1 MPIIKIKTTRKF
13 IKNYIM
19 RYGKNMTKE
28 ELIKDIET
36 MRENIINALSYVNA
50 KHDILVNELCYI
62 NNLLSRA
69 RGDEDGRST
78 E

>member
-1 MPIIKIKTTRKF
+1 
-13 IKNYIM
+13 
-19 RYGKNMTKE
+19 MTKE

-36 MRENIINALSYVNA
+36 MRENILNDLSYVNA
-50 KHDILVNELCYI
+50 KHDILVNELCFI

-69 RGDEDGRST
+69 RGDEDGRSV